1 MPRRSGLRRRIQV
14 VLILLFGS
22 ALSLSAVEGNFQ
34 INTVFQRTSYPL
46 FGSGG
51 KDIVR
56 HSSAGIGLKSTRG
69 SGFQGVID
77 LAVLFPYKLEEKI
90 YPAADFSDRSITG
103 FPIVLDAVLGFGYM
117 FDLSPMVFLV
127 STGFHTGSLFEGG
140 DSLVA
145 FGLALDAQTF
155 VRLGKII
162 TAQIGFKFAV
172 DFWGTQNFVPGSN
185 ELAGFPLTFGLYT
198 GIGLNY

>member
-1 MPRRSGLRRRIQV
+1 MPRRSGLRRKIQLV
-14 VLILLFGS
+14 FILLFFS
-22 ALSLSAVEGNFQ
+22 VFSLSAVEGNFQ

-46 FGSGG
+46 SGSGG
-51 KDIVR
+51 NDIVR
-56 HSSAGIGLKSTRG
+56 HTSAGIGLKITRG
-69 SGFQGVID
+69 KKFQGVLD
-77 LAVLFPYKLEEKI
+77 LAVLFPHKLEEKI
-90 YPAADFSDRSITG
+90 YPAADFSERSISG
-103 FPIVLDAVLGFGYM
+103 FPIVIDAVLGFGYM

-127 STGFHTGSLFEGG
+127 STGFHTGSLLEGG
-140 DSLVA
+140 NSLVA

-162 TAQIGFKFAV
+162 TAQIGLKFAV

-185 ELAGFPLTFGLYT
+185 ELAGFPITFGLYT